1 MTKKELVDKVA
12 ENTELTKKDTDEIVN
27 TCFETIMEYLKS
39 EAEKPEEE
47 REKVQITGFGAFDVR
62 DRAAR
67 KGRNPNTGETISIE
81 SRKFHILDQGNF
93 LERQWN
99 RSR

>member
-1 MTKKELVDKVA
+1 MTKKELIDKVA

-67 KGRNPNTGETISIE
+67 KGRDPNTGETISIE
-81 SRKFHILDQGNF
+81 SRKLPHFRPGKF
-93 LERQWN
+93 FREAVE
-99 RSR
+99 